1 MNFNKLY
8 LRNYLPGELVAVLNK
23 AIKVTFSI
31 VGAITG
37 FTLTNTLLS
46 YQNIKLGFN
55 YRIFLFSIISLLI
68 ALAFYSTGSKIIEI
82 TLDILDKLE
91 KLIQKMTL
99 SELAISLLGLIA
111 GLVIANLITIP
122 INKIDVIG
130 VPLSIVANIL
140 FGCVGIYITL
150 GKKNDSI
157 FGEYKGKNNQFR
169 TEKSNS
175 NYKLLDTSV
184 IIDGRILDICRTG
197 FLEGE
202 LIIPSFVLEELR
214 HIADSSD
221 SLKRSK
227 GRRGLDVLNILQKEL
242 EHPVK
247 IENIEINDGSEV
259 DDKLL
264 KAAKSLN
271 AQVITIDYNLNKV
284 ASFQGISVLNI
295 NDLANAVKPIA
306 LPGEEMNIQ
315 VIKDGKESGQG
326 IGYLNDGT
334 MIVVEG
340 GRRHVGEVINVTVT
354 SILQTSAGRMIF
366 AKPKYGIERVI

>member
-1 MNFNKLY
+1 M
-8 LRNYLPGELVAVLNK
+8 LNK

-31 VGAITG
+31 VGAMTG
-37 FTLTNTLLS
+37 FSLTNTFLG
-46 YQNIKLGFN
+46 YQNLKLGLSF
-55 YRIFLFSIISLLI
+55 RIILFSTVSILI
-68 ALAFYSTGSKIIEI
+68 AFAFYSTGSKIIEI

-91 KLIQKMTL
+91 KLIQRMTL
-99 SELAISLLGLIA
+99 SELTISLLGLIA
-111 GLVIANLITIP
+111 GLVTANLITIP

-140 FGCVGIYITL
+140 FGCVGIYIAV
-150 GKKNDSI
+150 GKKHESLYDA
-157 FGEYKGKNNQFR
+157 YKSKSDQAERGKNY
-169 TEKSNS
+169 SS
-175 NYKLLDTSV
+175 YKLLDTSV

-221 SLKRSK
+221 NLKRSK

-247 IENIEINDGSEV
+247 IENIEITDGNEV

-264 KAAKSLN
+264 KAAKALN
-271 AQVITIDYNLNKV
+271 AQIVTIDYNLNKV
-284 ASFQGISVLNI
+284 ACFQGVSVLNI

-315 VIKDGKESGQG
+315 VIKDGKENGQG

-340 GRRHVGEVINVTVT
+340 GRRHMGEVINVTVT